1 MLIFRLLRFRSLQ
14 RDSETDQAR
23 LVLVKRTVR
32 SSITNAQ
39 SELNGVRS
47 RLKHARQLASLH
59 QANIDNGHVEESHG
73 SDLTGIQER
82 LVAAETRVAQLMRHL
97 AALHRIE
104 SIIDRELGW

>member
-14 RDSETDQAR
+14 RDMETDQAR

-39 SELNGVRS
+39 RELNGVRS
-47 RLKHARQLASLH
+47 RLENARQLGALH
-59 QANIDNGHVEESHG
+59 QANMDNGRAEEPQG
-73 SDLTGIQER
+73 SDLAGVQER
-82 LVAAETRVAQLMRHL
+82 LVAAEKRVAQLMRHL

-104 SIIDRELGW
+104 SIIDSELGW